1 MTQMKTISQ
10 IYGEWT
16 TVWTTENVE
25 QSRVFFLCTDRYKNT
40 VNLNVVSI
48 LATKS
53 NSYSS
58 IEDLIESLPLYDDDT
73 NELSRYIA
81 QDSARGFG
89 TDFPELGVVAYVG
102 QSHMDRPVAKIR
114 RKDGSD
120 VFVPHPQIN
129 NLVKRYR

>member
-1 MTQMKTISQ
+1 MTQ

-16 TVWTTENVE
+16 SPNVE
-25 QSRVFFLCTDRYKNT
+25 QPKAFFCCTVRNKDT
-40 VNLNVVSI
+40 VNLNIVSI

-58 IEDLIESLPLYDDDT
+58 IEEIIKTLPIQ
-73 NELSRYIA
+73 NEDVEILSRYVRD
-81 QDSARGFG
+81 DSLRGFG
-89 TDFPELGVVAYVG
+89 TDIPELGIVAYIG
-102 QSHMDRPVAKIR
+102 ESHMDRPVAKISR
-114 RKDGSD
+114 EDGSS

>member
-1 MTQMKTISQ
+1 MAMTQ

-16 TVWTTENVE
+16 SPNVE
-25 QSRVFFLCTDRYKNT
+25 QPKAFFCCTVRNKDT
-40 VNLNVVSI
+40 VNLNIVSI

-58 IEDLIESLPLYDDDT
+58 IEDLIASLPLCLDDPQK
-73 NELSRYIA
+73 LSRYIA
-81 QDSARGFG
+81 ADSARGFG
-89 TDFPELGVVAYVG
+89 TDIPELGIVAYIG
-102 QSHMDRPVAKIR
+102 ESHMDRPVAKISR
-114 RKDGSD
+114 EDGSS